1 MINKHSG
8 LREFGRFRLDLDK
21 KLLWLGAEPIGLPL
35 RAVDLICVL
44 VARSGE
50 VVSKDE
56 IWHEVWNDAFLEE
69 TNLTHNI
76 YLLRKAFKDHGEP
89 DLIKTIPRRGY
100 RFAGEVRE
108 LPGAEV
114 VIERH
119 SLTQTTIEIEES
131 EPKPVSRSS
140 ASNLLTRRTVA
151 TALTVL
157 LCMVGVAAV
166 WRTGMNAA
174 SGSGP
179 VRSIAIIPFKSLSSR
194 ATNEHLGL
202 SMADS
207 LITRLSNIRSL
218 TVRPTSAIAQYEDQ
232 ATDSVSIGN
241 KLQVD
246 AVMEGTFLEGGG
258 RLKVT
263 MRLVRVAD
271 GQIVWSGELD
281 KPGSDEFAFES
292 EVSRMAAR
300 AVASDLSTQELAAV
314 SRSLTQSEDAYQLY
328 TKGRYEWN
336 KRSWTGMA
344 EAEKDFR
351 AAIEAE
357 PNFAL
362 AYVGLADRLL
372 TIADASEARALI
384 ERALEI
390 EPDLAEA
397 HASAGFL
404 NTFHLWQWQTAESEF
419 KRSIELNPNYG
430 TAHQWYA
437 ILLEVE
443 GRNDEALSEMQR
455 AVELDPTS
463 PNFLADLC
471 QTYYFRHEYDSA
483 RPLCR
488 KALEIDPDFV
498 FAHDYLMNIALLT
511 GDPQTA
517 VNEWKSTSI
526 LSSSYPNISD
536 SQRQQIA
543 TRFESEAMKFRSGSM
558 RDVLRGMIGV
568 SQQKNPNGYRYAE
581 LFSLSGDRASAL
593 TALEKSIDS
602 HEFGAIFVKADPM
615 FDFIR
620 DDARYQEILRKVE
633 L

>member
-1 MINKHSG
+1 
-8 LREFGRFRLDLDK
+8 
-21 KLLWLGAEPIGLPL
+21 
-35 RAVDLICVL
+35 
-44 VARSGE
+44 
-50 VVSKDE
+50 
-56 IWHEVWNDAFLEE
+56 
-69 TNLTHNI
+69 
-76 YLLRKAFKDHGEP
+76 
-89 DLIKTIPRRGY
+89 
-100 RFAGEVRE
+100 
-108 LPGAEV
+108 
-114 VIERH
+114 
-119 SLTQTTIEIEES
+119 
-131 EPKPVSRSS
+131 
-140 ASNLLTRRTVA
+140 
-151 TALTVL
+151 
-157 LCMVGVAAV
+157 
-166 WRTGMNAA
+166 
-174 SGSGP
+174 
-179 VRSIAIIPFKSLSSR
+179 
-194 ATNEHLGL
+194 
-202 SMADS
+202 
-207 LITRLSNIRSL
+207 
-218 TVRPTSAIAQYEDQ
+218 
-232 ATDSVSIGN
+232 
-241 KLQVD
+241 
-246 AVMEGTFLEGGG
+246 
-258 RLKVT
+258 
-263 MRLVRVAD
+263 
-271 GQIVWSGELD
+271 
-281 KPGSDEFAFES
+281 
-292 EVSRMAAR
+292 
-300 AVASDLSTQELAAV
+300 
-314 SRSLTQSEDAYQLY
+314 
-328 TKGRYEWN
+328 
-336 KRSWTGMA
+336 MA

-351 AAIEAE
+351 AAIEAD

-372 TIADASEARALI
+372 TITDASEAKALI

-455 AVELDPTS
+455 AVDLDPTS

-471 QTYYFRHEYDSA
+471 QTYYFRREYDSA

-511 GDPQTA
+511 GDVQTA
-517 VNEWKSTSI
+517 VNEWKATAI

-543 TRFESEAMKFRSGSM
+543 SRLESEAMKFRSGSM

-568 SQQKNPNGYRYAE
+568 NQQKNPNGYRYAE
-581 LFSLSGDRASAL
+581 LFSLFGDRASAL

-602 HEFGAIFVKADPM
+602 HEFGAVFVKADPM

-620 DDARYQEILRKVE
+620 NDPRYQEILRKAE